1 MLIAVK
7 VPTAHGAATM
17 HWFRSRVKLG
27 SWLALTALAIQLAL
41 SFAHVH
47 LEGSAPLS
55 ARGPALAALQTT
67 ADTDGIGGAGTDTP
81 ALADEFCAIC
91 ALIHLAGTAQTA
103 APPALVAP
111 VAYRRIVAE
120 LVTEPGSSPP
130 VHAPFSAR
138 APPIA

>member
-1 MLIAVK
+1 
-7 VPTAHGAATM
+7 M
-17 HWFRSRVKLG
+17 HWFRSRLKLG

-47 LEGSAPLS
+47 LDGNAPFG
-55 ARGPALAALQTT
+55 AGAKALAAVQITT
-67 ADTDGIGGAGTDTP
+67 DSDAAGGAGAP

-103 APPALVAP
+103 AAPALDAP
-111 VAYRRIVAE
+111 VAYRRISIELVAE
-120 LVTEPGSSPP
+120 LGSSPP

>member
-67 ADTDGIGGAGTDTP
+67 ADTDGGAGTDTP